1 MNNVSGSSVVKGAA
15 AYSLL
20 QAVLSLCGAIS
31 ALGLGAVG
39 SNLGS
44 LAGSADLTAEQ
55 QQAIAASG
63 AASGLLSIFGIV
75 FGIIGIL
82 MLVNAF
88 GLFQRKPW
96 AWTTTVGIFGLNVV
110 LSVANWLTGSFN
122 AVSLGTTLISAVIV
136 YFFLT
141 NAEVKAELGKS

>member
-20 QAVLSLCGAIS
+20 SAVLNLCGALGSLGIG
-31 ALGLGAVG
+31 ALG

-44 LAGSADLTAEQ
+44 IASTSDLTAAEQ
-55 QQAIAASG
+55 AALATG
-63 AASGLLSIFGIV
+63 SGLLSILGIV

-82 MLVNAF
+82 MLINAV
-88 GLFQRKPW
+88 GLFQRKSW
-96 AWTTTVGIFGLNVV
+96 AWTMTVAIFGLNVV
-110 LSVANWLTGSFN
+110 LSVFGWLSGSFN
-122 AVSLGTTLISAVIV
+122 AVSLGTTVISAVIV

-141 NAEVKAELGKS
+141 SAEVKAELGKS